1 MTFFMHRLAE
11 VLGAPEPQEA
21 PQPALRPALPLARN
35 EGTDRQVALRSLA
48 EQLVCEA
55 NAVIE
60 DPDSHLSLDDELG
73 GEDLAFT
80 ITCRDHR
87 ARVSTHYTGGR
98 TVGRIL
104 SADLPQGEPQELVG
118 PESLPDLLVR
128 LVVAAGLHNDRQVHI
143 S

>member
-21 PQPALRPALPLARN
+21 PEPALRPSLAVARN
-35 EGTDRQVALRSLA
+35 EGTDRQVVLRSLA

-60 DPDSHLSLDDELG
+60 DPASHMDLADEVG

-87 ARVSTHYTGGR
+87 ARVSTSFRGGR
-98 TVGRIL
+98 TVGRII
-104 SADLPQGEPQELVG
+104 SSDLPQGEAHELVG
-118 PESLPDLLVR
+118 PEALPDLLVR
-128 LVVAAGLHNDRQVHI
+128 LAVVAGLRNTESAHL

>member
-21 PQPALRPALPLARN
+21 PRPALRPAVLVARN

-60 DPDSHLSLDDELG
+60 DPASHLDLVDEVG

-80 ITCRDHR
+80 ISCRDHR
-87 ARVSTHYTGGR
+87 ARVSTHFSGGR
-98 TVGRIL
+98 TLGRII
-104 SADLPQGEPQELVG
+104 SADLPAGEPQELAG
-118 PESLPDLLVR
+118 PEALPDLLVR
-128 LVVAAGLHNDRQVHI
+128 LVVAAGLHNAEPVHI